1 MSTPRGHRR
10 VDLGIPLPQPAAM
23 PPPPPQPEGWTDGQF
38 DEPPPGPPLSRA
50 ERYLAFVAQPNLPR
64 WRPPAGVASQPAVAP
79 QTRPVGVT
87 PGSPQQTSPRVVAS
101 KPVAAP
107 YVAGEP
113 RPQLH
118 QLRPLTTLV
127 PGPPQPPQVQPPRW
141 EPQPEPESWGP
152 PPSKPPAPLPTAVAS
167 QPVCVAGKQPP
178 PGLGPP
184 VKLWPTR
191 MPAVVAST
199 PVYVAGKPPPPGC
212 GPPAKLLHTPM
223 PAVVASTPVV
233 GKPMGYKPPPP
244 WLQATARPAKF
255 RVAIPSAPAAAA
267 SVPAFSP
274 RSRLILSGLGL
285 AADGS
290 GPFPPPSVTLHH
302 GPPPLMTPAE
312 AADAADAAP
321 SAAASWLV
329 AGMRAKIAGEP

>member
-10 VDLGIPLPQPAAM
+10 IDLGIPRPQPTTIPL
-23 PPPPPQPEGWTDGQF
+23 PPPLPEGWTDVQYG
-38 DEPPPGPPLSRA
+38 EPPPGPPLSRA
-50 ERYLAFVAQPNLPR
+50 ERYWALVAQFEGYTS
-64 WRPPAGVASQPAVAP
+64 AAAAAASQPAVAW

-87 PGSPQQTSPRVVAS
+87 PGSPQQPSPRAVAS

-107 YVAGEP
+107 YVAGKP
-113 RPQLH
+113 RPQPH

-127 PGPPQPPQVQPPRW
+127 PGPRQPPKVPPP
-141 EPQPEPESWGP
+141 PQPEPQSWGP
-152 PPSKPPAPLPTAVAS
+152 PPSTPPPPLPTAVAS
-167 QPVCVAGKQPP
+167 QPVYVAGKQPP
-178 PGLGPP
+178 LGHPA
-184 VKLWPTR
+184 KLLHTP

-223 PAVVASTPVV
+223 PAVVASTPVA
-233 GKPMGYKPPPP
+233 GKPKGYKPPPP

-290 GPFPPPSVTLHH
+290 GPLPPPSLTLQH

-321 SAAASWLV
+321 SAAASWLE
-329 AGMRAKIAGEP
+329 AGMRAKFAGEP

>member
-10 VDLGIPLPQPAAM
+10 IDLGIPLPQPTTIPL
-23 PPPPPQPEGWTDGQF
+23 PPPLPEGWTDEQY

-50 ERYLAFVAQPNLPR
+50 LRYWELVAQFEGYTS
-64 WRPPAGVASQPAVAP
+64 AAAAMASQPAVAP
-79 QTRPVGVT
+79 
-87 PGSPQQTSPRVVAS
+87 
-101 KPVAAP
+101 
-107 YVAGEP
+107 AGKP

-118 QLRPLTTLV
+118 QLRPLTTLPPKV
-127 PGPPQPPQVQPPRW
+127 PP
-141 EPQPEPESWGP
+141 PQPEPQSWGP
-152 PPSKPPAPLPTAVAS
+152 PPSKPPPPLPTPVAS
-167 QPVCVAGKQPP
+167 QPVYVAGKQPP
-178 PGLGPP
+178 LGHPA
-184 VKLWPTR
+184 KLLHTP

-223 PAVVASTPVV
+223 PAVVASTPVA
-233 GKPMGYKPPPP
+233 GKPKGYKPPPP

-274 RSRLILSGLGL
+274 RSRLILIGLGL

-290 GPFPPPSVTLHH
+290 GPFPPPSLTLQH
-302 GPPPLMTPAE
+302 GPPPREEPPACMVFCQPPPMTPAE
-312 AADAADAAP
+312 AEDAADAAP
-321 SAAASWLV
+321 SAAASWLE
-329 AGMRAKIAGEP
+329 AGMRAKFAGEP